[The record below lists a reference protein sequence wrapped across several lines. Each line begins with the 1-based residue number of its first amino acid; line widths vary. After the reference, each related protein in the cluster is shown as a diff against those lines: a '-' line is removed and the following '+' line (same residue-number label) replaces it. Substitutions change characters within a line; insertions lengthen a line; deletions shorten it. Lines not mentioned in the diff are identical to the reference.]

1 MEASRCRLGLS
12 GDSVFH
18 EEMMKMRQAKLD
30 YQRLLLEK
38 RQRKKRL
45 EPFMVQPNPEAR
57 LRRAKPRA
65 SDEQT
70 PLVNCH
76 TPHSNVILHGIDGP
90 AAVLK
95 TDEVH
100 GPSVSSPVL
109 DEDAENTMD
118 TASKPGLQE
127 RLQKHDISE
136 SVNFDEETDGRSQS
150 ACLERPSSASSQN
163 STDTG
168 TSGSATAAQP
178 ADNLLGDI
186 DDLEDFVYSP
196 APQGVTVRCRIIRDK
211 KGMDRGLFPTYYMY
225 LEKEENQKIFLLAA
239 RKRKKSKTANY
250 LISTDPVD
258 LSREGESYVGKL
270 RSNLMGTKFTVYDRG
285 ICPIK
290 GRGLVGAAHAR
301 QELAAISYETNV
313 LGFKG
318 PRKMSVIIPGMTLN
332 HKQIPYQPRNNHD
345 SLLSRWQNKTMENL
359 IELHNKAPVWNSDTQ
374 SYVLNFRGRVTQA
387 SVKNF
392 QIVHKNDPDYIV
404 MQFGRVA
411 DDVFTLDY
419 NYPLCAVQAFGI
431 GLSSFDKCIQTLR
444 MQELCELHCQ
454 HHSAAALAHRTV
466 CQRWVGYPWRLLPQ
480 TSLLWTDLSP
490 LPVVPAPHQ
499 ISM

>member
-1 MEASRCRLGLS
+1 MEASCCRLGPS

-95 TDEVH
+95 PDEVRT
-100 GPSVSSPVL
+100 PSVSSPAL
-109 DEDAENTMD
+109 EEDENTVG

-127 RLQKHDISE
+127 SLQKHDTSE

-150 ACLERPSSASSQN
+150 ACLERPNSASSQN

-168 TSGSATAAQP
+168 TSCSATAAQP

-225 LEKEENQKIFLLAA
+225 LEKEENQK
-239 RKRKKSKTANY
+239 
-250 LISTDPVD
+250 
-258 LSREGESYVGKL
+258 
-270 RSNLMGTKFTVYDRG
+270 
-285 ICPIK
+285 
-290 GRGLVGAAHAR
+290 
-301 QELAAISYETNV
+301 ETNV

-431 GLSSFDKCIQTLR
+431 GLSSFDRVPPTAVSLRIHWCGVTHNCRHLVQTFCHY
-444 MQELCELHCQ
+444 QE
-454 HHSAAALAHRTV
+454 
-466 CQRWVGYPWRLLPQ
+466 RWQY
-480 TSLLWTDLSP
+480 
-490 LPVVPAPHQ
+490 
-499 ISM
+499 

>member
-1 MEASRCRLGLS
+1 SWQGWCLLS
-12 GDSVFH
+12 PVPQKDVFH

-57 LRRAKPRA
+57 LRRAKPRTNE
-65 SDEQT
+65 EQT

-95 TDEVH
+95 PGGVH
-100 GPSVSSPVL
+100 APSVSSPVL
-109 DEDAENTMD
+109 EEDTENTVAS
-118 TASKPGLQE
+118 ASKPGVKE
-127 RLQKHDISE
+127 SLQKHGEDYE
-136 SVNFDEETDGRSQS
+136 QRSHQCTS
-150 ACLERPSSASSQN
+150 AWATRARLFGEQANRLPFSS
-163 STDTG
+163 
-168 TSGSATAAQP
+168 
-178 ADNLLGDI
+178 
-186 DDLEDFVYSP
+186 
-196 APQGVTVRCRIIRDK
+196 
-211 KGMDRGLFPTYYMY
+211 
-225 LEKEENQKIFLLAA
+225 FLLLDCVCI
-239 RKRKKSKTANY
+239 REKTQ
-250 LISTDPVD
+250 IIMVTFSPD
-258 LSREGESYVGKL
+258 S

-290 GRGLVGAAHAR
+290 GRGLVGTAHTR

-332 HKQIPYQPRNNHD
+332 HKQIPYQPQNNHD
-345 SLLSRWQNKTMENL
+345 SLLSRWQNKAMENL

-419 NYPLCAVQAFGI
+419 NYPLCAVQAFAI
-431 GLSSFDKCIQTLR
+431 GLSSFDSKLA
-444 MQELCELHCQ
+444 CE
-454 HHSAAALAHRTV
+454 
-466 CQRWVGYPWRLLPQ
+466 
-480 TSLLWTDLSP
+480 
-490 LPVVPAPHQ
+490 
-499 ISM
+499 